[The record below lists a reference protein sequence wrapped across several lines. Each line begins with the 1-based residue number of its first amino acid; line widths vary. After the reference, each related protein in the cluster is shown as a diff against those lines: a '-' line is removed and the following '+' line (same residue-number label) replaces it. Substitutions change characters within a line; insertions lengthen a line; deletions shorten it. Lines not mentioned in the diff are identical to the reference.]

1 MSLPL
6 LHYKDIMKALEK
18 AGFKIV
24 GGKRNHIRMKKPRM
38 SVSDK
43 VRIVIIPLHKQVA
56 KGTLRSIIGQAGMSV
71 EEFLKLL

>member
-6 LHYKDIMKALEK
+6 LHHRDVMKALEK
-18 AGFKIV
+18 AGFTIV

-43 VRIVIIPLHKQVA
+43 VRIDIIPLHGQIA
-56 KGTLRSIIGQAGMSV
+56 KGTLRSIIDQAGVSV